1 MKFMITWRA
10 HPDKRH
16 EVLKAFSQMT
26 SADDA
31 QDRGDKIKMI
41 GRWHDLSRFTGV
53 AICESDDAQAVA
65 AWMLNWNGALDIDTV
80 PVLDDE
86 EARAVGKQKIGS

>member
-10 HPDKRH
+10 HTDKRH
-16 EVLKAFSQMT
+16 EVLKAFSHMT

-31 QDRGDKIKMI
+31 KDRGDKIKMI
-41 GRWHDLSRFTGV
+41 GRWHDLSGFTGV
-53 AICESDDAQAVA
+53 AICETDDAHALA
-65 AWMLNWNGALDIDTV
+65 AWVLNWNGALDLETV

-86 EARAVGKQKIGS
+86 EARAVGKTKLGA